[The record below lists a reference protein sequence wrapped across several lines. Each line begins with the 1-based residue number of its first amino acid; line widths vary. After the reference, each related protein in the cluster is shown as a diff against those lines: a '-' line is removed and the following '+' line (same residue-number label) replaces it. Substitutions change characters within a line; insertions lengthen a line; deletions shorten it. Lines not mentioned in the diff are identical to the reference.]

1 MVSRQFPNDHVT
13 KAHGEPMESP
23 FELENGTA
31 YQSWRTLKL
40 ANAPKTAADLMVK
53 IADLASLT
61 SAEHETILANCARAN
76 MSFYDCG
83 TAAGYDCGT
92 ATGHDGATTADGQNE
107 IRSKLRAFMSAFG
120 LHALEA
126 HRSANEDGIVA
137 LEITDTGPRGGYI
150 PYTNRPLSWHTDG
163 YYNAASERIQA
174 MVLHCVR
181 DAASGGENAL
191 LDPELAYI
199 RVRDKSNALIRA
211 LTHEQCL
218 TIPAN
223 EEKDG
228 TVRPQSIGPVFYVD
242 PVSGA
247 LQMRYSAR
255 ARNIVWRDTDDT
267 RAGAAFLIELVA
279 QGRDVISHRLKPGQ
293 GLISNNVLHNRSGFT
308 EHDDG
313 RAGRLYYRSRFQNR
327 IAGT

>member
-1 MVSRQFPNDHVT
+1 MNGQISNDPAEKVQ
-13 KAHGEPMESP
+13 AEPMGSP
-23 FELENGTA
+23 FELTSDAA
-31 YQSWRTLKL
+31 YQSWRTQKL
-40 ANAPKTAADLMVK
+40 ANAPTCAADLMVR

-61 SAEHETILANCARAN
+61 SAEHEAILANCRRAN

-92 ATGHDGATTADGQNE
+92 AAVYDGSTAADDHNDS
-107 IRSKLRAFMSAFG
+107 RAKLRAFMSAFG

-126 HRSANEDGIVA
+126 HRSADEDGIVA
-137 LEITDTGPRGGYI
+137 LEVTDTGPRGGYI

-199 RVRDKSNALIRA
+199 RVRDKSIELIKALM
-211 LTHEQCL
+211 HEQCL
-218 TIPAN
+218 IIPAN
-223 EEKDG
+223 EENDG

-242 PVSGA
+242 PLCGA